1 VRRDRKHGG
10 NNTVSPP
17 DSDGGTVA
25 VGAIIVEL
33 RLLGPPEVREGDRA
47 HRLAGKQGAIL
58 VLLGLEAGRV
68 VSSERLVDEL
78 WGEAPPESALKSL
91 DVYVWRL
98 RRALPALRVE
108 KIGRGYRLELAD
120 GDHFDLR
127 EFERLVAEG
136 RAAAADGDPRRTSR
150 LLSEALRLWS
160 GPPLAGLDEP
170 FARAAADR
178 LADLRLAAVEERI
191 AADLDLGGDGR
202 LAAEV
207 EALVGEEPLRE
218 SLRALQMR
226 VLYRAGR
233 QADALAAYQEARRT
247 LVEELGI
254 EPSPALQQLE
264 RAILQQDPALD
275 RPTVPRRAH
284 NLPEEAT
291 TFVGRERD
299 LERLASL
306 LGESAARLLTL
317 TGSGGS
323 GKTRLALRAAREVA
337 PRFED
342 GVVLVE
348 LAPLSEASLVV
359 RALAAELGVQESA
372 ARPLVESL
380 ATNLAAKHLLLVLDN
395 FEHVAEASLDVVRL
409 LSSCPR
415 LHVLVTSRVPL
426 RVQGEQEIVVPPL
439 ELPPADA
446 PMEALTEFAAIR
458 LFDERARA
466 IRSDFAVGGDNAEP
480 VAAICSRLDGLPLA
494 IELVAARTRILS
506 PEAILPLLER
516 RLDVLDASE
525 TDRPGR
531 QRTLRDS
538 IEWSHD
544 LLGER
549 ERTLFRRLA
558 IFRGGCTL
566 AAAETVCGG
575 EGVFAA
581 LTTLVEHGLV
591 TTRWA
596 TEGESRFD
604 MLETIAEFA
613 RERLAESGELDEV
626 GRRHAEFLASFAE
639 EVEPQLLDDGR
650 TPWLRRLDD
659 ERDNIRAALARAVE
673 QDEAG
678 PALRILGSLWLWYWR
693 SFAEGFEWG
702 ARVLA
707 LPSGAGVSSERAGA
721 LFTAAICA
729 TGMGDAEAVLRF
741 GSEGV
746 EVARTLDDDKW
757 LAFGLAM
764 MPGGYPQDVER
775 GMEFGDESIAVAE
788 RTGDAWLIAWMRMI
802 RGLVAIN
809 NGESAVAL
817 ERGRE
822 AVEGF
827 DALGDSWSRS
837 SASVAYGLGL
847 LQEGEFD
854 GARDALRD
862 SVATLEEV
870 GDLKM
875 ANTASVALGF
885 VERLAGDEAAAGRRF
900 EEALRLCVAAGDPAN
915 APVCLA
921 GLASVTA
928 AADPPRATRLLGA
941 ARALLDSG
949 VVPIVPGF
957 ELFYEPTYEA
967 LSAGLGDDFAPLFD
981 AGRADAASGRALTP
995 EMWAGEP
1002 VATGV

>member
-1 VRRDRKHGG
+1 M
-10 NNTVSPP
+10 
-17 DSDGGTVA
+17 
-25 VGAIIVEL
+25 
-33 RLLGPPEVREGDRA
+33 
-47 HRLAGKQGAIL
+47 HRLAGKQGA
-58 VLLGLEAGRV
+58 VLAFLALDAGRV
-68 VSSERLVDEL
+68 VSSDRLVDEL
-78 WGEAPPESALKSL
+78 WGDAPPESALKSL

-98 RRALPALRVE
+98 KRALPALGVE
-108 KIGRGYRLELAD
+108 KVGRGYRLELAD
-120 GDHFDLR
+120 GDRSDLR

-136 RAAAADGDPRRTSR
+136 RAAAADGDPRRASR
-150 LLSEALRLWS
+150 LLSDALRLWR
-160 GPPLAGLDEP
+160 GPPLADLDEP

-178 LADLRLAAVEERI
+178 LADLRLAALEERI
-191 AADLDLGGDGR
+191 GADLDLGGDAR

-207 EALVGEEPLRE
+207 EALVAEEPLRE

-226 VLYRAGR
+226 VLYRSGR
-233 QADALAAYQEARRT
+233 QADALAAYQDARRT
-247 LVEELGI
+247 LVDELGI

-275 RPTVPRRAH
+275 RASVPARTH

-291 TFVGRERD
+291 TFVGRERE

-306 LGESAARLLTL
+306 LRDSPARLVTL

-323 GKTRLALRAAREVA
+323 GKTRLALRAARAVA
-337 PRFED
+337 DEFED

-348 LAPLSEASLVV
+348 LAPLADASLVV

-380 ATNLAAKHLLLVLDN
+380 ATNLAAKHTLLVLDN

-409 LSSCPR
+409 LSSCAGLR
-415 LHVLVTSRVPL
+415 ILATSRVPL
-426 RVQGEQEIVVPPL
+426 HVQGEQELDVPPL
-439 ELPPADA
+439 DLPPPDA
-446 PMEALTEFAAIR
+446 AAEELLDFAAIR

-466 IRSDFAVGGDNAEP
+466 IRSDFAVDRENAGP
-480 VAAICSRLDGLPLA
+480 VAAICARLDGLPLA
-494 IELVAARTRILS
+494 IELAAARTRILS
-506 PEAILPLLER
+506 PEAILPMLER
-516 RLDVLDASE
+516 RLDALDAAAGE
-525 TDRPGR
+525 RPGR

-538 IEWSHD
+538 IAWSHD

-566 AAAETVCGG
+566 AAAEAVCGG
-575 EGVFAA
+575 DGVFSS

-613 RERLAESGELDEV
+613 REQLSESGELDEL
-626 GRRHAEFLASFAE
+626 GRRHAEYLATFAE
-639 EVEPQLLDDGR
+639 DVEPRLLDDGR

-673 QDEAG
+673 RDEAG
-678 PALRILGSLWLWYWR
+678 PALEILGSLWLWYWR

-707 LPSGAGVSSERAGA
+707 LPSAAGASRERAGA
-721 LFTAAICA
+721 LFTAEICA
-729 TGMGDAEAVLRF
+729 TGMGDPESVLRF
-741 GSEGV
+741 GREAV
-746 EVARTLDDDKW
+746 DVARTLGDDKW
-757 LAFGLAM
+757 LAFGLALL
-764 MPGGYPQDVER
+764 PGGYPQDVER
-775 GMEFGDESIAVAE
+775 GIEFGDESIAVAE
-788 RTGDAWLIAWMRMI
+788 RTGDPWLSAWMKML

-809 NGESAVAL
+809 NGESAIAL
-817 ERGRE
+817 ERGRQ

-827 DALGDSWSRS
+827 EALGDSWSRS

-847 LQEGEFD
+847 LQDGELD
-854 GARDALRD
+854 GAREVLRE
-862 SVATLEEV
+862 SVATLAEV

-875 ANTASVALGF
+875 ANSAAVALGF
-885 VERLAGDEAAAGRRF
+885 AERLAGDEEAAGRSL

-928 AADPPRATRLLGA
+928 AADPARATRLLGA

-957 ELFYEPTYEA
+957 ELFYEPTFEA
-967 LSAGLGDDFAPLFD
+967 LSAGLGDAFTPIFD

-995 EMWAGEP
+995 EAWTGESL
-1002 VATGV
+1002 AAAS